1 MRDLIVKDQYLI
13 CQYTDQ
19 IPDQFLMVIAGG
31 WAGCQKTIDI
41 QKENV
46 AIFFSDNTDI
56 LYCARG
62 CGIWFSEKISRIAF

>member
-1 MRDLIVKDQYLI
+1 MSDLVVKDQYLI

-19 IPDQFLMVIAGG
+19 IPDQFMIVIAGG
-31 WAGCQKTIDI
+31 WEGCQKSIDI

-56 LYCARG
+56 
-62 CGIWFSEKISRIAF
+62 

>member
-1 MRDLIVKDQYLI
+1 MRDRITAYLCGRSFADMSDLVVKDQYLI

-56 LYCARG
+56 
-62 CGIWFSEKISRIAF
+62 